1 MCRGA
6 PWLTV
11 VDMETRRTRAISVV
25 FIVLAALV
33 AVLTAAVVYAFLEVY
48 GPTTGSRLDGARAA
62 LGFGALGLVFLAGLA
77 IAGLVIGRRWLP
89 SRLAAGAVM
98 VLGLFVVLASGS
110 QATVTKY
117 DSLPKVPKCTGDG
130 AFGTT
135 VQDAFA
141 GMSHPQ
147 PFGAGWSSTSGCGAD
162 LLNSTR
168 AEAAAYYRDKL
179 PAAGWTISRDDAT
192 ELRASRGDLVFTLT
206 DRCGP
211 PAVAIEH
218 SSEAGARVC

>member
-1 MCRGA
+1 M
-6 PWLTV
+6 
-11 VDMETRRTRAISVV
+11 
-25 FIVLAALV
+25 VLAALV
-33 AVLTAAVVYAFLEVY
+33 AVAMAAIVYAFLEVY

-62 LGFGALGLVFLAGLA
+62 LGFGALGLVLIAGFA
-77 IAGLVIGRRWLP
+77 IAGLVAGRRWLAG
-89 SRLAAGAVM
+89 RIAAGAVM

-110 QATVTKY
+110 QAAVSKY
-117 DSLPKVPKCTGDG
+117 DSLPKVPYCTGGG

-141 GMSHPQ
+141 SMSHPQ

-168 AEAAAYYRDKL
+168 AEAAAYYREKL

-192 ELRASRGDLVFTLT
+192 ELRARRGDLVFTLT

-211 PAVAIEH
+211 PAVAIEQV
-218 SSEAGARVC
+218 SSGGVRVC